1 MSIEYEI
8 DDNRESKSNWTQLSK
23 GKIYRSTVG
32 KHPFS
37 LIESNVDDNQRH
49 KLSESK
55 IPIPYLINLN
65 SKLDIDRTIQL
76 VFVLMLEQHWIV
88 QHILPLSA

>member
-1 MSIEYEI
+1 MKLTTT
-8 DDNRESKSNWTQLSK
+8 ESQRAIGLSFEKEKFTVQQLVN
-23 GKIYRSTVG
+23 I
-32 KHPFS
+32 PFS
-37 LIESNVDDNQRH
+37 LIESNVDDNHRH

-76 VFVLMLEQHWIV
+76 VFVLMFEQHWIV